1 MLLEGLRIA
10 LIGFSTVFI
19 ALIILEISVNLM
31 SFFVRKFE
39 KKKEGD

>member
-1 MLLEGLRIA
+1 MLQEGIKVA

-31 SFFVRKFE
+31 SFFVRRFE
-39 KKKEGD
+39 KKEGK